1 MELHRHGERSTAHGP
16 ERRKLILNWDLHVD
30 REFTPGTLP
39 GFHSLLEIHAL
50 HDLTNAGRT
59 PLSVGGLNDT
69 NLGTSDVAGNSVFWG
84 DLGFRW
90 KLTPY

>member
-1 MELHRHGERSTAHGP
+1 M
-16 ERRKLILNWDLHVD
+16 
-30 REFTPGTLP
+30 
-39 GFHSLLEIHAL
+39 LEIHAL

-59 PLSVGGLNDT
+59 PLSVGGVNDT